1 MDKLNDLFTRIIT
14 KLNKKVDSVE
24 GKQLSTNDF
33 TTEEQIKLSGIEEG
47 ATNVQPSNTTPLAP
61 AATGS
66 VGSEMAFARG
76 DHVHPLPEV
85 GGRNLLTGTKDF
97 SGNWTNHYGWVN
109 TGETFNGLSIFRNTG
124 DAWSSLYQEI
134 PVEEFG
140 EGLYTFSFYARVD
153 NQLLVSIFTGNSG
166 GRTFNMMPSEEMQ
179 RYSLTFRAEKQNK
192 FKCRVEPNTTSNTY
206 LYLCGYK
213 LERGEIATD
222 WTPAPEDL
230 MPAQATIFDLYPDGI
245 SHNGIFRGNNL
256 GTTPTEEQ
264 WKAITSGTFKN
275 LFIGDYW
282 ENDNVKYRIAG
293 FDIFLNTGD
302 VRLTRHH
309 AVIVPDTNLYTA
321 QMNTTNTT
329 DGAYYNSAMKKEN
342 LASALATVQ
351 TAFGD
356 DHIVKRKTLL
366 ANATSG
372 ANASGWKWYETQID
386 LMTEAQVYGVRA
398 WGAPAH
404 NGYDIGEKYSRF
416 PLFDLAPEYITN
428 CAWYWLQDV
437 YSAAFFCGCG
447 ADGVANCDY
456 ASIPGGVRP
465 YFCIGSNDPDA
476 DMPVEGPEMMDEY
489 MQSDEPL
496 SPEFE
501 KPIDRSPET
510 EDEPLTE

>member
-1 MDKLNDLFTRIIT
+1 MDKLNDLFTRIIN

-24 GKQLSTNDF
+24 GKGLSTNDF
-33 TTEEQIKLSGIEEG
+33 TNEEQTKLSEIEDG
-47 ATNVQPSNTTPLAP
+47 AQVNTIETISLNGTNVEPDEAKNVEIKVTADNFEGVLPVKKGG
-61 AATGS
+61 TGLS
-66 VGSEMAFARG
+66 YM
-76 DHVHPLPEV
+76 
-85 GGRNLLTGTKDF
+85 
-97 SGNWTNHYGWVN
+97 
-109 TGETFNGLSIFRNTG
+109 TGENPLTMSSFRTAYGLPPREIIENIGVGRLDKESEFNAVHSCHLIMTAHDIGARFAVRYNEPRVDVMGGIYDNMYWHKQLAFSDQIPSIATTSAAGLVKPGTGLS
-124 DAWSSLYQEI
+124 
-134 PVEEFG
+134 
-140 EGLYTFSFYARVD
+140 
-153 NQLLVSIFTGNSG
+153 VSADGT
-166 GRTFNMMPSEEMQ
+166 
-179 RYSLTFRAEKQNK
+179 LT
-192 FKCRVEPNTTSNTY
+192 TT
-206 LYLCGYK
+206 L
-213 LERGEIATD
+213 
-222 WTPAPEDL
+222 
-230 MPAQATIFDLYPDGI
+230 FDLYPDGI
-245 SHNGIFRGNNL
+245 SHNGIFRGDNL

-264 WKAITSGTFKN
+264 WGAITSGTFKN

-428 CAWYWLQDV
+428 RTWYWLQDV
-437 YSAAFFCGCG
+437 YSAPSFCS
-447 ADGVANCDY
+447 CDSGGHAGSGY
-456 ASIPGGVRP
+456 ASLSGGVRP
-465 YFCIGSNDPDA
+465 YFCIGSNEADA

-489 MQSDEPL
+489 MQYDEAVN
-496 SPEFE
+496 PEFE
-501 KPIDRSPET
+501 RPVDTTPET
-510 EDEPLTE
+510 EDEPLTK